1 MLRLSRWCLTTLT
14 ARLCLLES
22 LKGSPLLYN
31 TLAALVKFTIAS
43 VAIGAA
49 LSALDIQ
56 AADLL
61 TDMGLTPE
69 KMQIALSDAIDWA
82 LPHFMLGAL
91 VIVPI
96 WLVLFLLKPPGIN
109 K

>member
-1 MLRLSRWCLTTLT
+1 M
-14 ARLCLLES
+14 LES
-22 LKGSPLLYN
+22 LIGTSLLYN
-31 TLAALVKFTIAS
+31 ALAALVKFAIAS

-69 KMQIALSDAIDWA
+69 KMRIVLSGAVDWA
-82 LPHFMLGAL
+82 LPHFMLGAM